1 LLEENF
7 WKKKTTTNFE
17 KKKLPQ
23 LKGKMGRKKTTPKHC
38 FAFIYC
44 KIDKGNFG
52 IIKSIHQKLESF
64 LYLV

>member
-23 LKGKMGRKKTTPKHC
+23 LKGKMGRKEGYTKTLFC
-38 FAFIYC
+38 
-44 KIDKGNFG
+44 
-52 IIKSIHQKLESF
+52 
-64 LYLV
+64 LYIL